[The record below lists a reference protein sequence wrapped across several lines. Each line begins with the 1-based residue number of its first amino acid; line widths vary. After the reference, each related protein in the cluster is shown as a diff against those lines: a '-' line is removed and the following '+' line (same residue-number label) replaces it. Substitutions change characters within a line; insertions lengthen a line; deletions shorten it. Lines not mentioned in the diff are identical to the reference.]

1 MQNGPID
8 EKSGESG
15 FYCYVNRN
23 KKGATLNL
31 KSEKGKQMF
40 YDLVKDA
47 DILVENYRGGVT
59 KKLGIDYETVK
70 KINPSI
76 IYASCSGFGQYGPTL
91 TGSVS
96 LKPVRFTIPPIAC
109 ATIS

>member
-1 MQNGPID
+1 
-8 EKSGESG
+8 
-15 FYCYVNRN
+15 
-23 KKGATLNL
+23 
-31 KSEKGKQMF
+31 MF

-76 IYASCSGFGQYGPTL
+76 IYASCSGFGQYGPLTHRACYDIVAQAMGGMVNL
-91 TGSVS
+91 TG
-96 LKPVRFTIPPIAC
+96 LKIQIQSKLVHLSQTMYQGFI
-109 ATIS
+109 

>member
-1 MQNGPID
+1 
-8 EKSGESG
+8 
-15 FYCYVNRN
+15 
-23 KKGATLNL
+23 
-31 KSEKGKQMF
+31 MF

-76 IYASCSGFGQYGPTL
+76 ILCILFRIWT
-91 TGSVS
+91 VW
-96 LKPVRFTIPPIAC
+96 TINNTEPAM
-109 ATIS
+109 ISWRRQWAEW